1 MSNAVDDALE
11 SVWNF
16 IDMEADALEL
26 HQEYVEF
33 LEGLLDEGKSRLV
46 AAREDLYGN

>member
-1 MSNAVDDALE
+1 MSIEVSDALE

-16 IDMEADALEL
+16 IDVEMDALDL
-26 HQEYVEF
+26 QEYVQF